1 MSHHMQSK
9 PSEAKVTQYS
19 NNSMVSSSNRSG
31 VTSNESMIANSK
43 DEDINEDIMAFYQA
57 KEDLLKRRAGR

>member
-1 MSHHMQSK
+1 
-9 PSEAKVTQYS
+9 
-19 NNSMVSSSNRSG
+19 
-31 VTSNESMIANSK
+31 MIASSK